1 MSIASWIYDHAPERV
16 RDWMEQRAQ
25 DREASEQYEAYLDR
39 QGPSIDQEAASV
51 FGDRRKYNIE
61 HGIPLTP
68 SQQEEQRKVD
78 RIFEREGDDR
88 EYAALSQQRT
98 PKETRAA
105 EGAEADEYHDPDR
118 LVADWLKPAAERVEL
133 GIETPRPDL
142 SQQQQQTRDYV
153 KEMVDRL
160 EEIEREHPKERRQ
173 ERGEER
179 ER

>member
-68 SQQEEQRKVD
+68 S
-78 RIFEREGDDR
+78 
-88 EYAALSQQRT
+88 L
-98 PKETRAA
+98 
-105 EGAEADEYHDPDR
+105 
-118 LVADWLKPAAERVEL
+118 
-133 GIETPRPDL
+133 
-142 SQQQQQTRDYV
+142 QQQQDYV
-153 KEMVDRL
+153 GRMVERLKEVEQEM
-160 EEIEREHPKERRQ
+160 PKERRQ